1 MDEPSLAL
9 SVEKARDALAR
20 NLAAARGA
28 LGWFQEDLAHTA
40 GVSQATV
47 NQLEGGANSKSDAR
61 LSTVA
66 DLATALG
73 ISPMLLLLDREEL
86 DAIAEIPRSREA
98 EDVRSRLTPEQLET
112 MQRLLRSGV
121 AKNRAEAVAM
131 GTTAAALACI

>member
-1 MDEPSLAL
+1 
-9 SVEKARDALAR
+9 
-20 NLAAARGA
+20 
-28 LGWFQEDLAHTA
+28 
-40 GVSQATV
+40 
-47 NQLEGGANSKSDAR
+47 
-61 LSTVA
+61 
-66 DLATALG
+66 
-73 ISPMLLLLDREEL
+73 MLLLLDREEL